1 MKTVFGGRFFPYEK
15 NLWSGNLEKYTT
27 NLPEIFVRVRRSSDL
42 VHATTRLKF
51 LCLTT
56 ELGAPEK
63 KVTILSKNQMFSKV
77 FDLVLPPGLPKP

>member
-1 MKTVFGGRFFPYEK
+1 MYSDFLESNFQYEK
-15 NLWSGNLEKYTT
+15 ILWSGNLENYVT

-56 ELGAPEK
+56 ELGAREIK
-63 KVTILSKNQMFSKV
+63 KSHICPKIKGFLTHLKNI
-77 FDLVLPPGLPKP
+77 